1 MENKKKIWGTAD
13 VDEET
18 YDEMIRME
26 REKQIGSVFKNDEK
40 NDKKE
45 MKASMKFLLNKNF
58 IERISLRDGMKRKFK
73 LVKDEATEIIGFDG
87 NKKQGI
93 TYTVTENGDIRSFF
107 TTSLK
112 CISMLSKL
120 MKDDVFEIE
129 LRTKK
134 VGDTLISY
142 HIVKKL

>member
-1 MENKKKIWGTAD
+1 MENKKRIWGTTEM
-13 VDEET
+13 DEA

-26 REKQIGSVFKNDEK
+26 KEKQNGSVFKNDEK

-45 MKASMKFLLNKNF
+45 MEASMKVLSDKNF

-93 TYTVTENGDIRSFF
+93 TYTVTENGNLRSFF

-120 MKDDVFEIE
+120 QKDDVFEIE

-142 HIVKKL
+142 HVVKKL

>member
-1 MENKKKIWGTAD
+1 MENKKRIWGTTETD
-13 VDEET
+13 ET

-26 REKQIGSVFKNDEK
+26 KEKENGSVFKD
-40 NDKKE
+40 DGKKE
-45 MKASMKFLLNKNF
+45 MKASMKFLSDKNF

-87 NKKQGI
+87 NAKQGI
-93 TYTVTENGDIRSFF
+93 TYTVMENGNIRSFF

-112 CISMLSKL
+112 CISMLSRL
-120 MKDDVFEIE
+120 QKDDVFEIE

-134 VGDTLISY
+134 VGDILISY
-142 HIVKKL
+142 HVVKKL

>member
-1 MENKKKIWGTAD
+1 MENKKRIWGTTD
-13 VDEET
+13 TDEA

-26 REKQIGSVFKNDEK
+26 KEKQNGNVFKDD
-40 NDKKE
+40 DKKE
-45 MKASMKFLLNKNF
+45 MEASMKFLSKRNF

-87 NKKQGI
+87 NTKQGI
-93 TYTVTENGDIRSFF
+93 TYTVTENGNLRSFF
-107 TTSLK
+107 TTSMK

-120 MKDDVFEIE
+120 QKDDVFEIE

-134 VGDTLISY
+134 VGDILISY
-142 HIVKKL
+142 HVVKKL

>member
-1 MENKKKIWGTAD
+1 MENKKRIWGTTEM
-13 VDEET
+13 DEA

-26 REKQIGSVFKNDEK
+26 KEKQNGSVFKNDEK

-45 MKASMKFLLNKNF
+45 MEASMKFLSDKNF

-93 TYTVTENGDIRSFF
+93 TYTVTENGNLRSFF

-120 MKDDVFEIE
+120 QKDDVFEIE

-142 HIVKKL
+142 HVVKKL

>member
-1 MENKKKIWGTAD
+1 MENKKRIWGTAD

-18 YDEMIRME
+18 YDEMIRTE
-26 REKQIGSVFKNDEK
+26 REKQIGNVFKD
-40 NDKKE
+40 DGKKE
-45 MKASMKFLLNKNF
+45 MEASMKFLSSKNF
-58 IERISLRDGMKRKFK
+58 IERISLRDGLKRKFK

-87 NKKQGI
+87 NAKQGI
-93 TYTVTENGDIRSFF
+93 TYTVLENGNLRSFF

-112 CISMLSKL
+112 CISMLSRL
-120 MKDDVFEIE
+120 QKDDMFEIE

-134 VGDTLISY
+134 VGDTLISF

>member
-1 MENKKKIWGTAD
+1 MENKKRIWGTTQM
-13 VDEET
+13 DEA

-26 REKQIGSVFKNDEK
+26 KEKQNGSVFKNDEK

-45 MKASMKFLLNKNF
+45 MKASMKFLSDKNF

-87 NKKQGI
+87 NAKQGI
-93 TYTVTENGDIRSFF
+93 TYTVMENGNLKSFF
-107 TTSLK
+107 TASLK

-120 MKDDVFEIE
+120 QKDDVFEIE

-142 HIVKKL
+142 HVVKKL

>member
-1 MENKKKIWGTAD
+1 MENKKRIWGTTQM
-13 VDEET
+13 DEA
-18 YDEMIRME
+18 YDEMIQME
-26 REKQIGSVFKNDEK
+26 KEKQNGSVFKNDEK

-45 MKASMKFLLNKNF
+45 MKASMKFLSDKNF

-87 NKKQGI
+87 NAKQGI
-93 TYTVTENGDIRSFF
+93 TYTVMENGNIRSFF

-112 CISMLSKL
+112 CISMLSRL
-120 MKDDVFEIE
+120 QKDDVFEIE

-142 HIVKKL
+142 HVVKKL

>member
-1 MENKKKIWGTAD
+1 MENKKRIWGTTETD
-13 VDEET
+13 ET

-26 REKQIGSVFKNDEK
+26 KEKENGSVFKD
-40 NDKKE
+40 DGKKE
-45 MKASMKFLLNKNF
+45 MKASMKFLSDKNF

-87 NKKQGI
+87 NTKQGI
-93 TYTVTENGDIRSFF
+93 TYTITENGKLGSFF

-120 MKDDVFEIE
+120 QKDDVFEIE

>member
-1 MENKKKIWGTAD
+1 MENKKRIWGTAD

-18 YDEMIRME
+18 YDEMIRTE
-26 REKQIGSVFKNDEK
+26 REKQIGNLFKD
-40 NDKKE
+40 DGKKE
-45 MKASMKFLLNKNF
+45 MEASMKFLSDKNF
-58 IERISLRDGMKRKFK
+58 IERISLRDGLKRKFK

-87 NKKQGI
+87 NAKQGI
-93 TYTVTENGDIRSFF
+93 TYTVLENGNLRSFF

-112 CISMLSKL
+112 CISMLSRL
-120 MKDDVFEIE
+120 QKDDMFEIE

-134 VGDTLISY
+134 VGDTLISF

>member
-1 MENKKKIWGTAD
+1 MENKKRIWGTTETD
-13 VDEET
+13 ET

-26 REKQIGSVFKNDEK
+26 KEKQNGSVFK

-45 MKASMKFLLNKNF
+45 MKASMKFLSDKNF
-58 IERISLRDGMKRKFK
+58 IERISLRDGVRRKFN

-87 NKKQGI
+87 NAKQGI
-93 TYTVTENGDIRSFF
+93 TYTVTENGKIKSFF

-134 VGDTLISY
+134 VGDTLISF

>member
-1 MENKKKIWGTAD
+1 MENEKRIGETVD

-26 REKQIGSVFKNDEK
+26 KEKQNRSVFKDDN
-40 NDKKE
+40 KKE
-45 MKASMKFLLNKNF
+45 MEASMKFLFDKNF
-58 IERISLRDGMKRKFK
+58 IERISLRDGVRRKFK

-87 NKKQGI
+87 NAKQGI
-93 TYTVTENGDIRSFF
+93 TYTVTENGKIKSFF

-112 CISMLSKL
+112 CISELSKFR
-120 MKDDVFEIE
+120 KDDVFEIE

-134 VGDTLISY
+134 MGNTVVCFHAI
-142 HIVKKL
+142 KKI

>member
-1 MENKKKIWGTAD
+1 MENKKRIWGTTQM
-13 VDEET
+13 DEA

-26 REKQIGSVFKNDEK
+26 KEKQNGSVFKNDEK

-45 MKASMKFLLNKNF
+45 MEASMKFLSDKNF

-87 NKKQGI
+87 NMKQGI
-93 TYTVTENGDIRSFF
+93 TYTVTENGNLRSFF

-120 MKDDVFEIE
+120 QKDDVFEIE

-142 HIVKKL
+142 HVVKKL

>member
-1 MENKKKIWGTAD
+1 MENKKRIWGTTQM
-13 VDEET
+13 DEA

-26 REKQIGSVFKNDEK
+26 KEKQNGSVFKNDEK

-45 MKASMKFLLNKNF
+45 MEASMKFLSDKNF

-93 TYTVTENGDIRSFF
+93 TYTVTENGNLRSFF

-120 MKDDVFEIE
+120 QKDNVFEIE

-142 HIVKKL
+142 HVVKKL

>member
-1 MENKKKIWGTAD
+1 MENKKRIWGTTEM
-13 VDEET
+13 DEA

-26 REKQIGSVFKNDEK
+26 KEKQNGSVFKNDEK

-45 MKASMKFLLNKNF
+45 MKASMKFLSDKNF

-87 NKKQGI
+87 NAKQGI
-93 TYTVTENGDIRSFF
+93 TYTVMENGKLGSFF

-112 CISMLSKL
+112 CISELSKFR
-120 MKDDVFEIE
+120 KDDVFEIE

-134 VGDTLISY
+134 MGNSVVCFYTI
-142 HIVKKL
+142 KKI

>member
-1 MENKKKIWGTAD
+1 MENKKRIWGTTQTD
-13 VDEET
+13 ET

-26 REKQIGSVFKNDEK
+26 KEKQNGSVFKNDEK

-45 MKASMKFLLNKNF
+45 MKASMKFLSDKNF

-87 NKKQGI
+87 NAKQGI
-93 TYTVTENGDIRSFF
+93 TYTVLENGNLRSFF

-112 CISMLSKL
+112 CISMLSRL
-120 MKDDVFEIE
+120 QKDDMFEIE

-134 VGDTLISY
+134 VGDILISF